1 VAPFVPLTN
10 GAQVELVFV
19 LAGQVVSN
27 RLWFWTDGD
36 PPASAELLGLADGV
50 YSWYTDNILP
60 SLSNELLLQTV
71 VAKDWSTSTTPFE
84 VTTLPPIT
92 GGAIESCYSANVAL
106 SVGFRWPVQFARL
119 KKNKNYVTGI
129 PLSAIDLNTP
139 TDAIRDVLFE
149 GYAALV
155 DAARFFV
162 PGFYWFWVV
171 TSAWE
176 DNTLRSEQLFKKC
189 LGPVARLEIH
199 TGQRR
204 KRLPV

>member
-1 VAPFVPLTN
+1 VAPFVVFPN
-10 GAQVELVFV
+10 GVQVELVFI

-27 RLWFWTDGD
+27 RLWFWTPLD
-36 PPASAELLGLADGV
+36 PPGSTELLDLADGV
-50 YSWYTDNILP
+50 YSWYTSNILP

-71 VAKDWSTSTTPFE
+71 VAKDWSTPTTPFE
-84 VTTLPPIT
+84 VTTLPPIA
-92 GGAIESCYSANVAL
+92 GGTVESSYSANVAL
-106 SVGFRWPVQFARL
+106 SVGFQWPIQFARL

-129 PLSAIDLNTP
+129 PLSAVDLNTP
-139 TDAIRDVLFE
+139 TDAIRDALFE

-155 DAARFFV
+155 DAARLFA

-189 LGPVARLEIH
+189 IGPVERARILV
-199 TGQRR
+199 GQRR
-204 KRLPV
+204 KRLPI